1 MESRKHLEKQ
11 PMRTARHAALVGL
24 IGTCLAAC
32 QSSGMQ
38 SASSAADAENKAR
51 ADVNDRL
58 ANATDSL
65 AQFRSNTPDSVA
77 DRPRCVA
84 MVPGLIKAGFIVG
97 GEGGKGFAT
106 CKTEHGTWSP
116 PAPITIGGG
125 SIGAQVGANSSDWLM
140 LVMTDKAQRALV
152 NGHFKVGVDASATAG
167 PVGTGAGAA
176 TDVQGGDTVSYSRS
190 RGLFAGATLNGA
202 SIGQDDDSTRVL
214 YGKAVSMRD
223 ILEGRE
229 RMPADQQAQRFV
241 AEVRKDYGHRP
252 VASSEDMT
260 PGSTASDSR

>member
-1 MESRKHLEKQ
+1 MEPRAHLEKH
-11 PMRTARHAALVGL
+11 PLRTARHAALLGL

-38 SASSAADAENKAR
+38 SASSAADADQKAR
-51 ADVNDRL
+51 AAVTDRL
-58 ANATDSL
+58 ANAADSIP
-65 AQFRSNTPDSVA
+65 QFRSNTPDSVA
-77 DRPRCVA
+77 ERPRCVA
-84 MVPGLIKAGFIVG
+84 MVPGLVKAGFIVG
-97 GEGGKGFAT
+97 GEGGKGFAV

-125 SIGAQVGANSSDWLM
+125 SVGAQIGANSSDWLM
-140 LVMTDKAQRALV
+140 LVMSDKAQRALV

-167 PVGTGAGAA
+167 PVGTGVGAA
-176 TDVQGGDTVSYSRS
+176 TDVQGGDTMSYSRS

-229 RMPADQQAQRFV
+229 QMPANKEAQRFDS
-241 AEVRKDYGHRP
+241 EVRKAYGHP
-252 VASSEDMT
+252 HVASGEDT
-260 PGSTASDSR
+260 SGSTASQSP